1 MEEDEAAAMKRI
13 ERGEDI
19 DGGHEDEED
28 DYADDRYSDDN
39 NARGPAAAGALGTQ
53 NHHEDVDDKDSS
65 ASAGLGG
72 LRDIDELGATTGK
85 KAGEDDDNYS
95 DEEEF

>member
-1 MEEDEAAAMKRI
+1 M
-13 ERGEDI
+13 G
-19 DGGHEDEED
+19 
-28 DYADDRYSDDN
+28 
-39 NARGPAAAGALGTQ
+39 
-53 NHHEDVDDKDSS
+53 VDDKDSS

-85 KAGEDDDNYS
+85 KAGDFDDDNYS

>member
-1 MEEDEAAAMKRI
+1 MKRI

-39 NARGPAAAGALGTQ
+39 NARGAAATGALGTQ